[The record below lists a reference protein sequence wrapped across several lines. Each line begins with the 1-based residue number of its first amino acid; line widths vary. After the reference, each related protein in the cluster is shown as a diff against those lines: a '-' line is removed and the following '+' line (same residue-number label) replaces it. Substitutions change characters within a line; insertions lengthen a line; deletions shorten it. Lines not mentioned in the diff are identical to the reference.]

1 VLALLALNVGEPM
14 SFDAIVKARWAGEE
28 PDTARAQIRDAVS
41 KLRRVFAESGVPDA
55 IESGSYGYQ
64 LAIPAEAV
72 DVGQFHA
79 LVRRAR
85 EQSDAAPLLREAVD
99 LFQAEPLTDAAGHLP
114 LALRLVAANLAVD
127 GRSPRPPRRCTPRS
141 ASPHRPACRMVHSR
155 HEPPHEPHPSQEAN
169 GSASCRRPLD
179 ATAPSVILVRRRRP
193 LAASTSA
200 RSTVGTLH
208 RRHGADVCAAQGS
221 ADGASKQPW
230 ETTMSSTLQSGTNVK
245 DVDMKLE
252 VVIIPVTD
260 VDRSTEFYG
269 RLGWRKDQTPPSST
283 PGSSKEYLIVSDV
296 ESARDSL
303 IASGIEVG
311 EIFHR
316 GPEGQ
321 GSGPDPQH
329 RSYLSLAAFDD
340 PDGNSW
346 VLQEITT
353 RLPGRVESSETSYGS
368 ASDLS
373 SAMRRAAIA
382 HGEHEKRIGTE
393 DANWPDWYAQYMVR
407 EQSGEPLPQ

>member
-1 VLALLALNVGEPM
+1 MN
-14 SFDAIVKARWAGEE
+14 
-28 PDTARAQIRDAVS
+28 
-41 KLRRVFAESGVPDA
+41 
-55 IESGSYGYQ
+55 
-64 LAIPAEAV
+64 
-72 DVGQFHA
+72 
-79 LVRRAR
+79 
-85 EQSDAAPLLREAVD
+85 
-99 LFQAEPLTDAAGHLP
+99 
-114 LALRLVAANLAVD
+114 
-127 GRSPRPPRRCTPRS
+127 
-141 ASPHRPACRMVHSR
+141 
-155 HEPPHEPHPSQEAN
+155 
-169 GSASCRRPLD
+169 
-179 ATAPSVILVRRRRP
+179 
-193 LAASTSA
+193 ST
-200 RSTVGTLH
+200 
-208 RRHGADVCAAQGS
+208 
-221 ADGASKQPW
+221 
-230 ETTMSSTLQSGTNVK
+230 MQSGTNVK

-269 RLGWRKDQTPPSST
+269 RLGWRKDQTPAGVVQFTPHGSGCSVQFGPNLTSST

-303 IASGIEVG
+303 IASGIDVG

-329 RSYLSLAAFDD
+329 RSYLSLAAFND

-353 RLPGRVESSETSYGS
+353 RLPGRVESSETLYGS